1 MGWHVTNLPAC
12 RLLTSQTSCSFLKRT
27 RSLKKRKR
35 RFHWK
40 NKSFLKFDLLFF
52 SITVSTCRNALFFLQ
67 IFQPLRKHPARRRFG
82 WRIEVMESFS
92 QVEMFQPVLF
102 SEEWLFW
109 RIFSGWN
116 ISWGISFSRNAD
128 GQGVCGG
135 AEAYEGFFWFFS
147 TGNYKRPYP
156 TEKGNICS

>member
-12 RLLTSQTSCSFLKRT
+12 TLLTSQTSCSFQKRT
-27 RSLKKRKR
+27 RSLKKRTG

-67 IFQPLRKHPARRRFG
+67 IFQPFRKCPAHRYSG
-82 WRIEVMESFS
+82 WRIGLGNSSAGDWNPSAGLVFFRFLGNWFS
-92 QVEMFQPVLF
+92 
-102 SEEWLFW
+102 W

-116 ISWGISFSRNAD
+116 ISQCISFSRNAD
-128 GQGVCGG
+128 GQGVCGM
-135 AEAYEGFFWFFS
+135 AERSEGKIRRF
-147 TGNYKRPYP
+147 GM
-156 TEKGNICS
+156 